1 MDLTVIPETL
11 VVVGGGVIG
20 LEMASYFNSAGS
32 KVTVVEML
40 NKIGGP
46 IDDEISDLL
55 RKEYEKKGIMFNLE
69 SKVTSFT
76 DKSVI
81 FEKEGKNVEIECEK
95 VLISIGRRPSTK
107 NLGLENIGV
116 ETDKRGA
123 IITDRFGCTNVAEVY
138 AAGDV
143 NGISMLAHTAYRE
156 AEVCV
161 NNITGKKDIMRYT
174 AIPAVIYTNPEVA
187 MVGETEASAGQK
199 NMDFEA
205 VTISMKYSG
214 RYVAENEGGNGI
226 CKALREK
233 STNRLIGVSLIGNY
247 ASELIYGAAMMI
259 ESQMTVEDLKELVFP
274 HPTVCEIIREA
285 LFAF

>member
-1 MDLTVIPETL
+1 
-11 VVVGGGVIG
+11 
-20 LEMASYFNSAGS
+20 
-32 KVTVVEML
+32 ML